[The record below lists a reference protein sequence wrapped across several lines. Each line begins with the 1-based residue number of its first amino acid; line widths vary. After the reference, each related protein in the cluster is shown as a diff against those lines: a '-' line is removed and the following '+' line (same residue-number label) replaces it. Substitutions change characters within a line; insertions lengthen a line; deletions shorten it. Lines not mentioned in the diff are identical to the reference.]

1 MRNNAPGRTPG
12 SPMKVIDELAQLK
25 EHLHHGPLPPRQE
38 RGARLVE
45 EAELGVLPGSG
56 EGVDF
61 ERRQAGLVS
70 LRVREG
76 SGKRGRR
83 ACSKLPGAA
92 GAKGRAASNSGRMH
106 SLIHPPS
113 ESSPGALLYLV
124 GVRKGHRLG
133 EEVLQLLGARGAR
146 GQLAQCSRAGA
157 ELGCEVGQLGG
168 L

>member
-1 MRNNAPGRTPG
+1 MDA
-12 SPMKVIDELAQLK
+12 IDALAQLK
-25 EHLHHGPLPPRQE
+25 EHLRHGPLPPRQE
-38 RGARLVE
+38 RGTRLVE
-45 EAELGVLPGSG
+45 EAAELGVLPGSG
-56 EGVDF
+56 EGVTVDF